1 VFQKILKKVA
11 IELNKSKVPYMVI
24 GGQAVLLYGE
34 PRLTKD
40 IDITL
45 GIGIDKIDKIKQIVK
60 EAKLK
65 ILIEDIENFVKKTYV
80 LPTMDVK
87 SGIRVD
93 FIFSFSKYEQNAI
106 KRAKKVKLE
115 EAIVKFASLEDLII
129 HKIIAGRAR
138 DIEDIKCIIAK
149 NKFFDHEYIEG
160 RLSEFDKALNNSFL
174 SLFKEILEDVKKE
187 NFKGGNL

>member
-1 VFQKILKKVA
+1 MFQKILKKVA
-11 IELNKSKVPYMVI
+11 GELNKANVPYMVI

-45 GIGIDKIDKIKQIVK
+45 GIGIEGIDQIKQIVK
-60 EAKLK
+60 MAKLK

-80 LPTMDVK
+80 IPTMDVK

-93 FIFSFSKYEQNAI
+93 FIFSFSDYEQNAI
-106 KRAKKVKLE
+106 KRAKKVKLGGT
-115 EAIVKFASLEDLII
+115 IVKFASLEDLII

-138 DIEDIKCIIAK
+138 DIEDIKCILAK
-149 NKFFDHEYIEG
+149 NRSCDFKYIEEC
-160 RLSEFDKALNNSFL
+160 LAEFDKALSNNFL
-174 SLFKEILEDVKKE
+174 SLFKEVLGDMKKT
-187 NFKGGNL
+187 NFYGGNL